1 MLILAGALRAR
12 RRFSTALIVFVFSTA
27 RLTAAPAIQDLFVS
41 MAGYWAGR
49 GHIQYEGYP
58 SEALLCKAYYT
69 TKNQLDHLNIVLRCA
84 SSSNKIELRAQLTA
98 HGDALAGVWEERT
111 FNVNGNVTGLIKGR
125 QISLSIEGGGF
136 SATMS
141 VEQDAANQTVAITT
155 KGVAFNGVSVTL
167 TRKGTDNASTSD
179 AAEGASDARVGH

>member
-1 MLILAGALRAR
+1 MTR
-12 RRFSTALIVFVFSTA
+12 RRFSAALIVFVFSSA
-27 RLTAAPAIQDLFVS
+27 QLSAEPLTQNLFIA
-41 MAGYWAGR
+41 MAGFWTGP

-58 SEALLCKAYYT
+58 SEALQCKAYYT
-69 TKNQLDHLNIVLRCA
+69 TKSQLNHLSIVLRCA

-98 HGDALAGVWEERT
+98 EGDALAGTWEERT

-141 VEQDAANQTVAITT
+141 VEQDRANQTVGITT
-155 KGVAFNGVSVTL
+155 KGVAFNGVSVSL
-167 TRKGTDNASTSD
+167 TRRDGGGMTTNGTATGLSD
-179 AAEGASDARVGH
+179 AIVDR

>member
-1 MLILAGALRAR
+1 MAR
-12 RRFSTALIVFVFSTA
+12 RLFSTALIVLVFSTA
-27 RLTAAPAIQDLFVS
+27 RLNAAPAIQELFVS
-41 MAGYWAGR
+41 LAGFWAGR

-98 HGDALAGVWEERT
+98 QGDTLAGVWEERT
-111 FNVNGNVTGLIKGR
+111 FNVNGNVTGVIQGR

-155 KGVAFNGVSVTL
+155 KGVAFNGVNVSL
-167 TRKGTDNASTSD
+167 TRKGDDNSPAKD
-179 AAEGASDARVGH
+179 AAAGASDALADR